1 MNTNSSL
8 SKKLDKEANRFIQQW
23 PEEKIAIENGRW
35 GPFIRFGK
43 DMLKLRSDKGE
54 RFTPEDLKTL
64 ALDEVKKM
72 ILDQVPNAFDKKG
85 KKGAAKSTE
94 AKIKKL
100 PAKKAAK
107 KTTVKKAASKK
118 AAPRKAAAKKA
129 TKK

>member
-1 MNTNSSL
+1 
-8 SKKLDKEANRFIQQW
+8 
-23 PEEKIAIENGRW
+23 
-35 GPFIRFGK
+35 
-43 DMLKLRSDKGE
+43 MLKLRSDKGE
-54 RFTPEDLKTL
+54 RFTPEDLKIL

-85 KKGAAKSTE
+85 KKGVTKSTE